1 MNSLK
6 SIPADEIRR
15 PVVAG
20 QFYTDDPQ
28 VLTGQIDGFL
38 EKVPGEKLPGEIIA
52 LIAPHA
58 GYVYSGQVAAYAYQ
72 QVRGQPFK
80 TVIVIAPSHRAS
92 FIGASIYDRGGYQ
105 TPLGVIPVNV
115 ELAAAILGR
124 SERINFYPHA
134 HSQEHSLEVQLPFL
148 QRVLGEFQLVPI
160 IMGDQDQSTCQILAE
175 AIVSSPGEEKS
186 LIVASSDLSHYH
198 PYDRAVEMDGAIVE
212 AVNAFDPLRLQE
224 SLQSRESEACGG
236 GPMITAMLA
245 AQRLGATGA
254 KVLNYANSGDVM
266 GDRGQVVGYMAA
278 ALFAPAKQGD
288 GG

>member
-6 SIPADEIRR
+6 SIPQDEIRR

-28 VLTGQIDGFL
+28 ALTGQIDGFL
-38 EKVPGEKLPGEIIA
+38 EKVPGEKIPGEIIA

-72 QVRGQPFK
+72 QVRGRPFK

-115 ELAAAILGR
+115 ELAAGILGC

-175 AIVSSPGEEKS
+175 AIVSSLGKEKS

-224 SLQSRESEACGG
+224 SLRSRESEACGG

-254 KVLNYANSGDVM
+254 RVLNYANSGDVT

-288 GG
+288 KE